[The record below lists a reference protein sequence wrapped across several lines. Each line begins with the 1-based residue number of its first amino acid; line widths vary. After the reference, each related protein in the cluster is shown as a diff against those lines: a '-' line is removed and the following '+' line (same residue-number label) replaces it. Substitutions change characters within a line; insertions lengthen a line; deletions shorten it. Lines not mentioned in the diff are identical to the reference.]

1 MNEKILIVDDEPS
14 IVKLITYNL
23 KDAGFEVASVSTGL
37 EALDWLQKNQANFV
51 IMDLML
57 PGIDGLETIKR
68 IRTTQKEI
76 PILILTAKNN
86 ELDKIVGFEIGADDY
101 LTKPFSPRELV
112 ARIKAILRRTQN
124 SHHKDI
130 STKVETKR
138 KTVGQLVL
146 DQERYEVFKGHK
158 KVALTPNEFKLLDYL
173 WEHANHV
180 LNRDT
185 ILNAV
190 LNAVWGY
197 DYAGQTRMVDIH
209 VSHLRDKIE
218 DDPKNPKLILTVRGF
233 GYEFNTKKNAE

>member
-1 MNEKILIVDDEPS
+1 MSEKILVVDDEPS
-14 IVKLITYNL
+14 IVTLITYNL
-23 KDAGFEVASVSTGL
+23 NEAGFETDSAPSGL
-37 EALDWLQKNQANFV
+37 QALDWLQKNQANLV
-51 IMDLML
+51 VMDLML

-68 IRTTQKEI
+68 IRSTQ
-76 PILILTAKNN
+76 PDLPVLILTAKNN

-124 SHHKDI
+124 GHRDVP
-130 STKVETKR
+130 TPEPER
-138 KTVGQLVL
+138 QLKTVGSLVI
-146 DQERYEVFKGHK
+146 DEDRFEVFKANK
-158 KVALTPNEFKLLDYL
+158 KVALTPNEFKLLAYL
-173 WEHANHV
+173 WKHANHV

-185 ILNAV
+185 I

-218 DDPKNPKLILTVRGF
+218 DDPKNAKLILTVRGF
-233 GYEFNTKKNAE
+233 GYEFNTKKNGE